1 MRTQKQ
7 TITFRADRERVNALD
22 RAARSLDRDRSYLLN
37 AAVDQY
43 LSLHAHHVEEIAKGL
58 QEARSG
64 KLIPYSELKA
74 GWTKRLDR

>member
-1 MRTQKQ
+1 VK
-7 TITFRADRERVNALD
+7 ALD
-22 RAARSLDRDRSYLLN
+22 MSARSLDRDRSYLLN

-43 LSLHAHHVEEIAKGL
+43 LSLHAHHVEEIEKGL

-64 KLIPYSELKA
+64 KLIPSSHIKA